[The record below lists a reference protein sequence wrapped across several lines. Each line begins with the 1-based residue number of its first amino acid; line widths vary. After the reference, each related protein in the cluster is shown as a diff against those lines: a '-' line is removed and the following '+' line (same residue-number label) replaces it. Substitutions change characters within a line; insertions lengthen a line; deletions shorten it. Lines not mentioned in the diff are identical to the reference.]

1 MTTVNGNLQDGDWRA
16 YMIYETESTRETY
29 TVKVTSAGTYISNVT
44 WINQA
49 WSTTVSATG
58 QSSVSKSIGAT
69 YLTKGDR
76 KKLVSATFKWNRG
89 TSSSTKTDAV
99 KASRQPSSMYKS
111 NASISLYAVWKK
123 TLTLSYSSAE
133 GTGATG
139 LPQPQSADIYN
150 STSSYIFTIPSEA
163 PSRDLYEFL
172 GWSTDEAMPTV
183 S

>member
-1 MTTVNGNLQDGDWRA
+1 
-16 YMIYETESTRETY
+16 
-29 TVKVTSAGTYISNVT
+29 
-44 WINQA
+44 
-49 WSTTVSATG
+49 
-58 QSSVSKSIGAT
+58 
-69 YLTKGDR
+69 
-76 KKLVSATFKWNRG
+76 
-89 TSSSTKTDAV
+89 
-99 KASRQPSSMYKS
+99 MYKS

-172 GWSTDEAMPTV
+172 GWSTDETVPTV
-183 S
+183 SYHPGDTIDVRQDTVLHAVWKLAYRKPVITLKSASAMQ

>member
-58 QSSVSKSIGAT
+58 HSSVSKSIGAT

-89 TSSSTKTDAV
+89 TSSTP
-99 KASRQPSSMYKS
+99 RL
-111 NASISLYAVWKK
+111 SL
-123 TLTLSYSSAE
+123 S
-133 GTGATG
+133 G
-139 LPQPQSADIYN
+139 L
-150 STSSYIFTIPSEA
+150 
-163 PSRDLYEFL
+163 
-172 GWSTDEAMPTV
+172 
-183 S
+183 